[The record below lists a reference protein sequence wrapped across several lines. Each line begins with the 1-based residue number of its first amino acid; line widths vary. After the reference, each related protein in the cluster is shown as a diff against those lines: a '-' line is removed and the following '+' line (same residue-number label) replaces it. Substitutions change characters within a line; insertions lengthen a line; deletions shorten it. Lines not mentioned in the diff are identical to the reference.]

1 MRASVWVGVA
11 LIIVGVA
18 VFLRGGFTKRE
29 EVIDIGPLEVSAEE
43 KQAVPAWL
51 AGLVVAA
58 GVVLVAAGSRRRA

>member
-43 KQAVPAWL
+43 KQPVPAWL
-51 AGLVVAA
+51 AGRVVAA

>member
-18 VFLRGGFTKRE
+18 VFLRGGFTERE
-29 EVIDIGPLEVSAEE
+29 QVIDIGPLEVSAEE
-43 KQAVPAWL
+43 KHPVPAWL